1 MPDTSENS
9 LHTLEKSLQ
18 TLRSLFHL
26 VLVGLI
32 VLTGSHFVYL
42 LRELGQVRRQSHELT
57 RYVAEYEKSGLPV
70 IVELRRQL
78 ESFTESHPDFTPIFQ
93 KYFPAEHQPDESR
106 LPEPRPFGLPD

>member
-1 MPDTSENS
+1 MPDTPEPSWQQI
-9 LHTLEKSLQ
+9 EKSLQ
-18 TLRSLFHL
+18 SLRALFHL

-42 LRELGQVRRQSHELT
+42 LREVGQVKRQSQELT

-78 ESFTESHPDFTPIFQ
+78 ESFTESHPDFTPIFR
-93 KYFPAEHQPDESR
+93 KYFSAEHQSEAPR